1 MAKSPSLIERTR
13 NPKCFNTTS
22 RIPPQMVGDFGSG
35 IFALR
40 CCGLSLWLR
49 PKQTKLAAMI
59 VWPVDRGDILG
70 GTVTLGIGWIARRN
84 WLWSPSEITS
94 RSIFSVVG
102 EATDKACN
110 IVRLKRNKS
119 NA

>member
-1 MAKSPSLIERTR
+1 
-13 NPKCFNTTS
+13 
-22 RIPPQMVGDFGSG
+22 MVGDFGSG

-40 CCGLSLWLR
+40 CCALSLWLR
-49 PKQTKLAAMI
+49 PKQTKLAAMM
-59 VWPVDRGDILG
+59 VWLVDRGDILG
-70 GTVTLGIGWIARRN
+70 GTVTLGIGWIARRS

-102 EATDKACN
+102 EATDKGCN
-110 IVRLKRNKS
+110 SEAPLEGSDSVFARHRLKRNKS